1 MKNNQDSRNSQL
13 EMSKSDNKPKGFLGQ
28 MIVEI
33 DGESDILSM
42 EMDNYKELMDQLHPL
57 RNAEFIDVF
66 PFLKV
71 FESPEVKSA
80 RVHQMETNQ
89 QKEKDKK

>member
-1 MKNNQDSRNSQL
+1 
-13 EMSKSDNKPKGFLGQ
+13 

-42 EMDNYKELMDQLHPL
+42 DYDNYIELMDQLHPL
-57 RNAEFIDVF
+57 RNAEFIDIF

-71 FESPEVKSA
+71 FEKAEIKSA
-80 RVHQMETNQ
+80 RENQ
-89 QKEKDKK
+89 IVENMKIEKEKSEL